1 MKIQIPTHCP
11 CCNSTLV
18 LVKDQLFCRNKACE
32 AQSLKKIEH
41 FCKSTKMRG
50 FGPAALAKL
59 DFESILDLFSF
70 SESYFIDT
78 LGDVVGKKLFAEV
91 RKAEQFT
98 TLDQVI
104 AGLGIPLVG
113 TTVATKLS
121 PFITN
126 FEDINAGVCKNA
138 GLGDKVTNNL
148 LEYVQSDE
156 YVVLKDLLS
165 RFKSTKDNKLSNRLK
180 VCITGKLNDFKSR
193 SQAAQY
199 LETLGFMVVDSV
211 TKTTDILI
219 NEEDRDSSKLTKAK
233 SLGIMIT
240 TIKELEKDIK

>member
-1 MKIQIPTHCP
+1 MK
-11 CCNSTLV
+11 
-18 LVKDQLFCRNKACE
+18 
-32 AQSLKKIEH
+32 
-41 FCKSTKMRG
+41 G

-59 DFESILDLFSF
+59 NFESILDLFTF

-78 LGDVVGKKLFAEV
+78 LGDTVGKKLFAET
-91 RKAEQFT
+91 RKALSQV

-104 AGLGIPLVG
+104 AGLGVPLVG
-113 TTVATKLS
+113 STAATKLVS
-121 PFITN
+121 VVKT
-126 FEDINAGVCKNA
+126 FEDINLGACKAA
-138 GLGDKVTNNL
+138 GLGEKVTSNL
-148 LEYVQSDE
+148 LEYIQSEE
-156 YVVLKDLLS
+156 YHTLKELLS
-165 RFKSTKDNKLSNRLK
+165 RFKPTENSTKSNSLK

-199 LETLGFMVVDSV
+199 LETLGFTVVDSV
-211 TKTTDILI
+211 TKATDILI